1 MTSNKK
7 FTQFVWPKKSNVD
20 ASSVYTP
27 LHGNTCSTSSSI
39 CDNLCKI
46 VPYSRR
52 VFHTLEIHSIPKKS
66 DVNLIAADWTTKIT
80 STSRYDSIN
89 KIVHYSQRVFD
100 KLKKILIKN
109 KYSEVELITA
119 DIYTFTWTCVSV
131 NALMLQV
138 NKKSSPLDKYRQM
151 IIHFSL
157 TAPRRG
163 IVSSQIISYDNPT
176 SVYAISLVK
185 VGEIKELVNCSQNA

>member
-1 MTSNKK
+1 MYINYSNDILPNCERFSSKNIHHKTLLYRIIRNKLTDANLLVLLRYTTLFVRNPLFLFKEFLTSNKK

-27 LHGNTCSTSSSI
+27 LHGNTCSTSSLI

-52 VFHTLEIHSIPKKS
+52 VFHTLEIQSIPKKS
-66 DVNLIAADWTTKIT
+66 DVKLIAADWTTKIT

-100 KLKKILIKN
+100 KLN
-109 KYSEVELITA
+109 
-119 DIYTFTWTCVSV
+119 
-131 NALMLQV
+131 
-138 NKKSSPLDKYRQM
+138 
-151 IIHFSL
+151 
-157 TAPRRG
+157 
-163 IVSSQIISYDNPT
+163 
-176 SVYAISLVK
+176 
-185 VGEIKELVNCSQNA
+185 